1 MRLARRRR
9 LAFLLLAAACAAP
22 AGRAEPSV
30 DTPAAALGAPTLE
43 PQASGTTALLQAVS
57 AVDDEVAWVSGHQGT
72 WARTRDGGATW
83 ETGRVAGADTLQFR
97 DVHAASHDV
106 AWLMSAGTGE
116 QSRIYHTADGGRSWA
131 RQHVNPDSAGFY
143 DCMAFWDARRGFVYG
158 DAVDGRLVVV
168 LTEDGGRTWTR
179 VPADRLPAAQPGEG
193 GFASSGTCAVARTDG
208 GRAHGWI
215 ATGNAARPRVLHTAD
230 GGRSWSATELPL
242 PGGEGIGA
250 TSVSFRDAGVGVAVG
265 GDIGRRDAAG
275 LRVAVTRD
283 TGRTWSPGGDPAIAG
298 AVYGVAQAPL
308 PSGPALVAVGPGGA
322 SWSSDDGRS
331 WTRADSTAYWGV
343 GFAGRV
349 GWIVGPRGRIVKVR
363 WE

>member
-1 MRLARRRR
+1 MPPARRR
-9 LAFLLLAAACAAP
+9 LAPLLLAAACAAP
-22 AGRAEPSV
+22 AGRPEPLV
-30 DTPAAALGAPTLE
+30 RAPVAAPERPTLE
-43 PQASGTTALLQAVS
+43 PQTSGSTALLQAVS
-57 AVDDEVAWVSGHQGT
+57 AVDDGIVWVSGHRGT

-116 QSRIYHTADGGRSWA
+116 QSRVYHTADGGRSWT

-193 GFASSGTCAVARTDG
+193 GFASSGTCAVAHTDG

-230 GGRSWSATELPL
+230 GGRTWSAAALPL
-242 PGGEGIGA
+242 PGGEGVGA
-250 TSVSFRDAGVGVAVG
+250 TSVSVRGAGVGVAVG

-283 TGRTWSPGGDPAIAG
+283 TGRSWSPGGDPAIAG
-298 AVYGVAQAPL
+298 AVYGVAYTTR
-308 PSGPALVAVGPGGA
+308 PSSPALVAVGPDGA
-322 SWSSDDGRS
+322 SWSTDDGRG
-331 WTRADSTAYWGV
+331 WTRADSAAYWGV
-343 GFAGRV
+343 GFAERV